1 MTAGKTGNYLA
12 ATACV
17 SIWHLAHVQYTA
29 WRGGKGVTDPS
40 HTQFQNSLKK
50 VYNILLKIDLDNGK

>member
-17 SIWHLAHVQYTA
+17 SIWHHAHVQYTA
-29 WRGGKGVTDPS
+29 WRGGKGVADPS
-40 HTQFQNSLKK
+40 LTK
-50 VYNILLKIDLDNGK
+50 VDYILLKIDLDNGK